1 MAKFSFGSGEF
12 GGGQSF
18 GSGGSFSGKSGS
30 GERRSPSI
38 VAESLDEERLK
49 PYLEG
54 YQEYLSANP
63 DDEEG
68 AQLAGED
75 KLFTWENE
83 HQSMLPLAGKV
94 IQTGLKGVGINL
106 PNIFEDYKG
115 IPALQLGTGNTE
127 LNMDLESLSQEDQ
140 KKYIEGYTNYRN
152 RHPDA
157 KEDDLNAHLAG
168 QSAVRSGWYENR
180 WNKEPEGSKEQKLP
194 EFWMPG
200 GATRFEDLAPDLIEQ
215 LKNPQEQSKESPFQF
230 GAEQTEVTDEKV
242 RSTLEKI
249 QGQLS
254 ELGGNGT
261 VQETYAMQADAN
273 ALSDYLNGITDD
285 QDSVRPI
292 LDKWNIGNYQNAL
305 GQNQQQEEQQSAFT
319 FSAEQTEV
327 TDDAVRGTLS
337 KIQERKAELG
347 YNASEQ
353 QTYAMQ
359 ADENALNDY
368 LNGITDDPE
377 SVRPI
382 LEKWKAGNNLSELG
396 KPEPNI
402 WQKALT
408 EKTMQDMR
416 LALGLLTGEDN
427 IDLSQMNTPALD
439 ALAGTAS
446 SAHEAIVN
454 ARNAFF
460 ASFQEGLLSAE
471 ESAAWL
477 GFNLSNLLRLDGP
490 VRAVNEWMISNALG
504 HNVDLSGFNLL
515 SEGFEGWAGAAQG
528 KQQQLQADSDALK
541 EAARPEMESVLRQ
554 FMSEQDAKT
563 WTETILT
570 DLAQGTGQTFGSMY
584 PGMISMYTSAAG
596 MLGGAGEAGSF
607 IGRVWDALRQPGSW
621 SVFINEAGQATKEAR
636 QRYGEGTT
644 DWDLGMALVTG
655 LVNTAIENYET
666 KLGRGIQSIIEGG
679 SFPGL
684 ASLITSGLTEML
696 EEGKQKFTGDL
707 NQDIA
712 DVASGRNLTHKL
724 SFTEE
729 EALFNVADY
738 LDLSASTYVTSIG
751 LGVAMGGANL
761 AAKPYRTAVENVLNG
776 TATPEEARMAAE
788 AAEVAMADQE
798 AQRQAGT
805 VETPTTEEQH
815 KGFKAAADG
824 ENRGNNKAAG
834 GTDARA
840 QAAVEETGVDAWDE
854 EQDYKREQF
863 VLEEL
868 ERSGA
873 PQEQIDAQ
881 RAVVNEKLEAWNRAK
896 AAPAE
901 AREEAP
907 AQPAPIVPGELE
919 FERARQEFL
928 EERDKMLELERREAP
943 QEELDAQQAIL
954 DQKKAAMDQLNP
966 FSYTPP
972 AREESNLPPAETS
985 YTQPA
990 REESNLPPAE
1000 TDVRTAEQRMREA
1013 QAAEVQAIIA
1023 SNDPDV
1029 PAEEQARRA
1038 QEASEASAR
1047 RAAAEEEYR
1056 RAQAAADAAV
1066 NNQVDQIDLRSQ
1078 EEQRAQQ
1085 AQDDV
1090 KKAEQRLKRLQEIRR
1105 QAEETAK
1112 QPGLSAKEKADAEKK
1127 AGIARR
1133 QEQRAQEAYN
1143 KALKAAD
1150 EQNQRAD
1157 ARKASDDAAQNSIDQ
1172 MVGILH
1178 EDDQTNM
1185 NAQDVAPDQNR
1196 QAAERLQLEE
1206 EARAAEQRMQEARAA
1221 EVQAIVA
1228 TNNPDM
1234 PEEEREQREQEA
1246 RDAIARREEAENE
1259 YREAQAAVDA
1269 LGEFVPQEESEQPE
1283 QPESNFTPQERPED
1297 QKSEL
1302 VPQDEPAKPEQPVG
1316 NFVPQEKPEEQKSE
1330 LVNQEPPEKPED
1342 QVSNL
1347 VNQEPPAK
1355 PDDQVGTLVEDEA
1368 GEAGDGQGNAEAPK
1382 KEEPLSTMVEDEEE
1396 EAGEGEGST
1405 GEEQPANAEEN
1416 EAGENEGNTGETLSP
1431 EDQQLVDNAN
1441 KHNDSLGF
1449 SHYDGNNWKPGVT
1462 IKTAP
1467 ATLSQGQR
1475 SELSVF
1481 DSYAKKKGYTL
1492 VVHDQLFNED
1502 GESVNGFYRPDED
1515 SGRVIHVALD
1525 SENPLRST
1533 MGHELYHMLKEL
1545 NPEGA
1550 KRVAKEFARWANK
1563 AGIDINSLVR
1573 SKVELYYGQGY
1584 IKDKTDRR
1592 AWDYAYEEVVCD
1604 SLLDVIGD
1612 QQTVQALAIGDRNLV
1627 QRMRDWISKTM
1638 QQIHQMLSE
1647 YAQNSDEARILTE
1660 QEGALEKIRE
1670 VFDKALDETN
1680 ALQESKK
1687 AGKSLGSN
1695 SKMMDAYIKGLD
1707 AATTYSEANAEATK
1721 LAASVLKSQGLETS
1735 SKNINDVISMAQMM
1749 EAGYMLSEA
1758 AKELGIDIKSTPE
1771 TERAVRALG
1780 RYVTSLLQQDKIEEL
1795 EALYGVGTSSD
1806 EVISQE
1812 AEEEGQENTETKQK
1826 QNDDT
1831 KRSEPD
1837 QAIETVSKRE
1847 GKNADMM
1854 GRVSDEAKDS
1864 KGGKLYSLK
1873 SMRNDIPE
1881 YRKMLKD
1888 SGVFSDQEINGLF
1901 DTITEAMKTIEKYAS
1916 ILDLN
1921 ERGGKNDRAF
1931 SPVKPNSDAL
1941 YKVSLDFSTLCRK
1954 RLLQQTIQEAI
1965 EKKYSVTMSKAERVA
1980 LTNALKKVQAEGA
1993 KIEVAC
1999 ALCYVESARLK
2010 SPEQIRRFMADK
2022 RKYIIDYLSKND
2034 KNYKDAIQQA
2044 ADAKAKELGY
2054 EEGYSLKNMSKKD
2067 ADAIRAVKRRMY
2079 AEYKPSAEQEAMIRK
2094 AETMDESMYKT
2105 AAGLAE
2111 LKKNYPMVFDAYT
2124 TMVRNATKSKGLE
2137 SDVPFYARDTFDTI
2151 SDALIAAMNAE
2162 NGLRSQSWS
2171 DFQVTHLLDYI
2182 GAIIELSTRGAKMQA
2197 YTKVAEYA
2205 RLMGLTGQMINLSL
2219 IPTDYDGKHLR
2230 YDPKEGMD
2238 FETAQRLRNEF
2249 PDTVGSICIGIRDD
2263 HIRALLINDLID
2275 YVIPYHKSSMDKAT
2289 RNKIGLKN
2297 WSEYESQ
2304 QNEKNRDYDTTVYD
2318 GYYHK
2323 HLNFSDWYNYQE
2335 AKALAENYKKQ
2346 GMSAFEASKAAM
2358 EDMARKYV
2366 EICHS
2371 RGLQEKFANF
2381 SSDKGYWK
2389 LLIDRKMINQV
2400 AGELIEQKAVRPV
2413 FDNQVIQD
2421 ILTSEVA
2428 RVHETQPDM
2437 DRAVNEMLNMW
2448 ENGDIQKAAKSKDVK
2463 TAVKAME
2470 ENFAKAYIL
2479 ESSSALDQVGGQ
2491 GKASVKKNRDQ
2502 EYQRAID
2509 SGDVEKQQRMV
2520 DQAAKDAGYN
2530 VHAYHGTARGDRV
2543 GTVFMPERATSGPMA
2558 FFTDNREI
2566 AENYAKDKKD
2576 TSLAYDERYDSYEK
2590 QFRATKNGKDES
2602 LIDLWK
2608 KLPSSAKASI
2618 MKKAGHVT
2626 FDYDADDGSVIFDEN
2641 NTDGLGNFT
2650 WAAREAKGNYI
2661 QALVEE
2667 WLNSGNLYNE
2677 EGKFLQVLEM
2687 AGVNEALR
2695 KAGYSAP
2702 VYFNPDET
2710 HEKVYDTY
2718 LKINHP
2724 FNTSENYNQG
2734 FIDGLKEWWQH
2745 QDQEK
2750 YNKENQGADFWDK
2763 NRWTFDGW
2771 VEKAQEDIERGQAL
2785 AWTSI
2790 PDFVTDYLK
2799 DQGYDG
2805 IQDRGGKQGGDQ
2817 HTVWIPFSGEQ
2828 VKDSAPVTYDDAGK
2842 PIPLSERFNDQ
2853 KPDIRWSAKKNQDKE
2868 TGDKA
2873 ADEKRLL
2880 EVETDIAGNDMQV
2893 WDLLKVMRE
2902 MKRGQDAEGNAKGYW
2917 KKDIPKIVKT
2927 LEEEINSVGRT
2938 KEITKLVTEYFE
2950 DLDAFEGTTAAFMDY
2965 ALQQGQALVTDLYRG
2980 EHRAYNQAMM
2990 QDYEGGK
2997 NAIRDFF
3004 RGGYW
3009 YISPAMKDYINTYID
3024 SYRGFRRVMNA
3035 AGIRVTTVEGEK
3047 KSGHSVDLES
3057 AWKPRDP
3064 RTGRSDSNGL
3074 YEMLGG
3080 EETDSLG
3087 DIVQK
3092 VYDAITRESA
3102 DEDVSLTMEEYDLTG
3117 KVGLTLVADY
3127 LQAGAMKEGARVS
3140 EEARGQKPPTEM
3152 DRLREETSAQRGV
3165 LQQKSDEIEQLNKEI
3180 DKLNNALSKE
3190 IGRSFKL
3197 AMQLKEM
3204 KRNGAAAEKLAQAKA
3219 ELATANKEKQ
3229 KAVNALE
3236 KAREKLDAQKDE
3248 LNEMKKQLRKTERA
3262 YDNALS
3268 QMDDLKERRAE
3279 QMENMK
3285 NRLIEK
3291 YKKEAREKIAQAK
3304 ARQKATKHRRQ
3315 LVAGIRNTGAKL
3327 KNYMAHP
3334 NATNG
3339 YIPQQN
3345 AERAAELI
3353 EIMMAND
3360 GRKSAAK
3367 AGRRLMDSIRD
3378 AKESPDYFVSTMYDD
3393 ELNRAM
3399 QEVARILEDKQSLYN
3414 LDDAELE
3421 IVHKTL
3427 KAINHQI
3434 QNADKTIGRQKNE
3447 QLASEAADG
3456 VLLMQRNRESMKGV
3470 GRMIRKGVLTHL
3482 NPQRFFAIWGHH
3494 GDNAIT
3500 RMGEEA
3506 SEGQRKKNKMT
3517 MDMTKVFEGLTQG
3530 ENEKKFDK
3538 FTGKNATWYDTG
3550 IHILD
3555 ERGND
3560 TGRTWKITEAMRT
3573 FFALS
3578 WQADENKEG
3587 MRAGVKMNG
3596 HEMYQLTIPDEELMK
3611 KGKEKE
3617 AYARGERVYFTEADA
3632 NAIIG
3637 ELTDYEKQWMTA
3649 WRDMEKISKQAINE
3663 TSLLLNGFRKA
3674 NVGNYVPIFRDP
3686 RYIGKEFETVVT
3698 DSRLTSMGFLKE
3710 RVNSHLPMMLMDLK
3724 NVINRQVRDVSD
3736 YYGFAIPAR
3745 NLTKIYNAN
3754 FGGTSFKEV
3763 LNKTQGMEVG
3773 AYFEKLMADLQGSS
3787 RVESSPLD
3795 KLRGNVAGAVL
3806 SGNPSVI
3813 IKQAASYPAAAS
3825 VLGWKPLLKGLKY
3838 FNPAGLKGINVD
3850 KIDQYTSALWE
3861 RRSRSLSD
3869 LEANANRNTR
3879 MSKTMHWLTNG
3890 IQGMDVAT
3898 TKVIWKAAE
3907 YYVDEHSPNL
3917 SRGTDEYNRAVA
3929 RIYEQAL
3936 EGTQPEYGTMQRPGI
3951 LRSQSQIVK
3960 SLTMY
3965 KTQSLQNFNILV
3977 DAATN
3982 LSDKAKAAK
3991 ANNSE
3996 ENQAALKAAKR
4007 QMATALSSQITSAV
4021 ILGVMTAVGKALLHK
4036 LGGYRDDKG
4045 DMTAESVGGQILKDS
4060 ASSVAGMV
4068 AGGSEL
4074 FDLINGLIEGQS
4086 PFDIEAAGV
4095 STINDLYQNTY
4106 AMLDAMKVIGD
4117 GDLTDAQK
4125 MSQMWPKLRK
4135 MGLSVAQLL
4144 GIPAGNFLNLIDGIA
4159 ANAADFATGK
4169 PGSFASGSPLQIAGT
4184 PIIGSAQGRETSN
4197 KSVAGYIAQAM
4208 MDGDEAEAMRLYNEQ
4223 IRQGKSVDALNS
4235 AIASWQKANIP
4246 EIRQAAEA
4254 IDNGDLS
4261 LYNQLI
4267 NELTGKGLSM
4277 TNAVKYVEA
4286 ERKKM
4291 TAEPKKEEEASGAL
4305 TYQQILSGMTK
4316 ETKTSEDNSYT
4327 NGMMNSL
4334 LEDGNVQAAMAVRDD
4349 MLANGKTKSSISS
4362 SLSSFWKPRL
4372 QEAYAAGDMVTVRQI
4387 TQMLVQMGL
4396 KHTTIQGW
4404 TSSTGTSS
4412 SSSSSKKS
4420 SFGSGSFGGGS
4431 FGNSKKSSSKK
4442 SSFGSGSFGGKGFGK

>member
-12 GGGQSF
+12 GGGGSF
-18 GSGGSFSGKSGS
+18 GSGGSFSGKSGN

-94 IQTGLKGVGINL
+94 IQTGLKGVGINVQ
-106 PNIFEDYKG
+106 NIFEDYKG

-180 WNKEPEGSKEQKLP
+180 WNKEPEESKEQKLP
-194 EFWMPG
+194 EW
-200 GATRFEDLAPDLIEQ
+200 
-215 LKNPQEQSKESPFQF
+215 KNPYGLES
-230 GAEQTEVTDEKV
+230 AETIIAK
-242 RSTLEKI
+242 
-249 QGQLS
+249 
-254 ELGGNGT
+254 
-261 VQETYAMQADAN
+261 
-273 ALSDYLNGITDD
+273 
-285 QDSVRPI
+285 
-292 LDKWNIGNYQNAL
+292 
-305 GQNQQQEEQQSAFT
+305 QQEEQKAKAAMQAQAEQDRQAAVWTDDNIQKARNSIEEYLAGSGLAPEEIESARADLKMLDDAVAAGKPTGDAVDIVEAWAGSQETKQESAFT

-337 KIQERKAELG
+337 KIQGRLAELG
-347 YNASEQ
+347 GNGSAQE
-353 QTYAMQ
+353 TYAMQ
-359 ADENALNDY
+359 ADANALNDY

-416 LALGLLTGEDN
+416 LVLGLLTGEDN

-460 ASFQEGLLSAE
+460 ASFEGGLLSAE

-515 SEGFEGWAGAAQG
+515 SEGFEGWAGAAQK
-528 KQQQLQADSDALK
+528 KQEQLQADSDALK

-607 IGRVWDALRQPGSW
+607 IGRIWDALRQPGSW

-712 DVASGRNLTHKL
+712 DVASGRALTHKL

-840 QAAVEETGVDAWDE
+840 QAAVEEAGVDAWDE

-881 RAVVNEKLEAWNRAK
+881 RAVVNEKLEAWNLAK
-896 AAPAE
+896 AGTVTEEAAPAQQAE
-901 AREEAP
+901 PARKEE
-907 AQPAPIVPGELE
+907 PAPETPIVNE
-919 FERARQEFL
+919 
-928 EERDKMLELERREAP
+928 
-943 QEELDAQQAIL
+943 
-954 DQKKAAMDQLNP
+954 
-966 FSYTPP
+966 P
-972 AREESNLPPAETS
+972 AREEN
-985 YTQPA
+985 
-990 REESNLPPAE
+990 NLPPAE
-1000 TDVRTAEQRMREA
+1000 TDVRTAEQQMREA

-1023 SNDPDV
+1023 SNDPDAPV
-1029 PAEEQARRA
+1029 EERARRT
-1038 QEASEASAR
+1038 QEASDASAR

-1066 NNQVDQIDLRSQ
+1066 KNQNDQVDLRNQ
-1078 EEQRAQQ
+1078 EEKRSQQ

-1112 QPGLSAKEKADAEKK
+1112 QQGLSARERAEAEKK

-1133 QEQRAQEAYN
+1133 QERRAQEAYN
-1143 KALKAAD
+1143 QALKAAD
-1150 EQNQRAD
+1150 EQNQQAD

-1172 MVGILH
+1172 MVGILQ

-1234 PEEEREQREQEA
+1234 PEEERAQREQEA
-1246 RDAIARREEAENE
+1246 SEAMARREEAENE

-1269 LGEFVPQEESEQPE
+1269 LGEFVPQEEPEQPE

-1316 NFVPQEKPEEQKSE
+1316 NFVPQEKPDEQKSE

-1347 VNQEPPAK
+1347 VNQEPPAKPEDQVGNLVPQEKPEEQKSDMVPMDEPAK

-1382 KEEPLSTMVEDEEE
+1382 KEEPLSTLVEDEEE

-1405 GEEQPANAEEN
+1405 GEEQPANEDEN

-1492 VVHDQLFNED
+1492 VVHDQLFNEN

-1563 AGIDINSLVR
+1563 AGVDINSLVR

-1584 IKDKTDRR
+1584 IKDKADRR

-1647 YAQNSDEARILTE
+1647 YALGSDEARILTE

-1735 SKNINDVISMAQMM
+1735 NKNINDVISMAQMM

-1758 AKELGIDIKSTPE
+1758 AKELGLDIKSTPE
-1771 TERAVRALG
+1771 TERAIRALG

-1812 AEEEGQENTETKQK
+1812 AEEDGDDIEDEAQDPKIIAPDGSEYSPMEEAAEKAHPASGRFSIKQAAQAAGLYIKTDVMGKPYAIVDKQGNEIKKFTVDMIANTPMGTLIDAALRSKSINKKTADKQK
-1826 QNDDT
+1826 KLFADLMTMICQYKDVATVWELVGNEMFSAIKNNSDKQYGTTVDFGT
-1831 KRSEPD
+1831 ICSKT
-1837 QAIETVSKRE
+1837 QAIVNHMSDVMVELGRGLTREEVIREYDRVAQKGLTVPCPVCYVFSRWMGVPSLLGRMAEYQDRFGKMSSHEVQMYVKDLEDQYESKRRVIKKDGKE
-1847 GKNADMM
+1847 RMQTVAEAINEAKTKVDEKIDKLEAKLEELNKDVKNAD
-1854 GRVSDEAKDS
+1854 RKALDEI
-1864 KGGKLYSLK
+1864 LK
-1873 SMRNDIPE
+1873 EISELEKE
-1881 YRKMLKD
+1881 YRQVECYNWVTQVLCKTKSRKTVRD
-1888 SGVFSDQEINGLF
+1888 ANGLVVLDKNYHAVPKEVLLDLRRTGEF
-1901 DTITEAMKTIEKYAS
+1901 AGNKKYAKSWTYRNTRGAGMGKS
-1916 ILDLN
+1916 ILPYSGMGIGDVVYHGAN
-1921 ERGGKNDRAF
+1921 K
-1931 SPVKPNSDAL
+1931 S
-1941 YKVSLDFSTLCRK
+1941 
-1954 RLLQQTIQEAI
+1954 I
-1965 EKKYSVTMSKAERVA
+1965 EKKRTPTKNALLKRNVEDAIKAIENTKKNMRAQNMIGGHRFQSTSDFRAEWGLDYVMSLIEMQAVEAQGQLYTKVIEAVPMFASANIYGNLSIMPKGNGYSVV
-1980 LTNALKKVQAEGA
+1980 NGKKVLLDSDFSSVTGIDFAQALEMTKKYKTMQMILVG
-1993 KIEVAC
+1993 INDDHI
-1999 ALCYVESARLK
+1999 RLA
-2010 SPEQIRRFMADK
+2010 MADK
-2022 RKYIIDYLSKND
+2022 RITMIIPWHSSGNSGEVLRALVGSNNEVLNESTDYQRYQNDVERKDRTKEQERRAEVRENILMGAYVDGISDEDMAVVRGSKYLSKMYDRFYQEGVDERAYHAFLN
-2034 KNYKDAIQQA
+2034 KDQA
-2044 ADAKAKELGY
+2044 KQIFPHEYWDTTSTIETADINGKRFVEYCEELGLDPRF
-2054 EEGYSLKNMSKKD
+2054 SQFKD
-2067 ADAIRAVKRRMY
+2067 
-2079 AEYKPSAEQEAMIRK
+2079 
-2094 AETMDESMYKT
+2094 
-2105 AAGLAE
+2105 
-2111 LKKNYPMVFDAYT
+2111 
-2124 TMVRNATKSKGLE
+2124 
-2137 SDVPFYARDTFDTI
+2137 
-2151 SDALIAAMNAE
+2151 
-2162 NGLRSQSWS
+2162 
-2171 DFQVTHLLDYI
+2171 
-2182 GAIIELSTRGAKMQA
+2182 
-2197 YTKVAEYA
+2197 
-2205 RLMGLTGQMINLSL
+2205 
-2219 IPTDYDGKHLR
+2219 
-2230 YDPKEGMD
+2230 DP
-2238 FETAQRLRNEF
+2238 
-2249 PDTVGSICIGIRDD
+2249 
-2263 HIRALLINDLID
+2263 
-2275 YVIPYHKSSMDKAT
+2275 
-2289 RNKIGLKN
+2289 
-2297 WSEYESQ
+2297 
-2304 QNEKNRDYDTTVYD
+2304 
-2318 GYYHK
+2318 
-2323 HLNFSDWYNYQE
+2323 
-2335 AKALAENYKKQ
+2335 
-2346 GMSAFEASKAAM
+2346 
-2358 EDMARKYV
+2358 
-2366 EICHS
+2366 
-2371 RGLQEKFANF
+2371 
-2381 SSDKGYWK
+2381 GYWK
-2389 LLIDRKMINQV
+2389 LLIDRRMYDLEGKYQEPEKISTDNLEISDLPRMTSAKYKSDDYGDKYAEIKQAAV
-2400 AGELIEQKAVRPV
+2400 DELRAMQPAKPYPE
-2413 FDNQVIQD
+2413 
-2421 ILTSEVA
+2421 TSV
-2428 RVHETQPDM
+2428 
-2437 DRAVNEMLNMW
+2437 
-2448 ENGDIQKAAKSKDVK
+2448 
-2463 TAVKAME
+2463 
-2470 ENFAKAYIL
+2470 
-2479 ESSSALDQVGGQ
+2479 LDQVGGP
-2491 GKASVKKNRDQ
+2491 GKA
-2502 EYQRAID
+2502 
-2509 SGDVEKQQRMV
+2509 
-2520 DQAAKDAGYN
+2520 
-2530 VHAYHGTARGDRV
+2530 
-2543 GTVFMPERATSGPMA
+2543 
-2558 FFTDNREI
+2558 
-2566 AENYAKDKKD
+2566 
-2576 TSLAYDERYDSYEK
+2576 
-2590 QFRATKNGKDES
+2590 
-2602 LIDLWK
+2602 
-2608 KLPSSAKASI
+2608 
-2618 MKKAGHVT
+2618 
-2626 FDYDADDGSVIFDEN
+2626 
-2641 NTDGLGNFT
+2641 
-2650 WAAREAKGNYI
+2650 
-2661 QALVEE
+2661 
-2667 WLNSGNLYNE
+2667 
-2677 EGKFLQVLEM
+2677 
-2687 AGVNEALR
+2687 
-2695 KAGYSAP
+2695 
-2702 VYFNPDET
+2702 
-2710 HEKVYDTY
+2710 
-2718 LKINHP
+2718 
-2724 FNTSENYNQG
+2724 
-2734 FIDGLKEWWQH
+2734 
-2745 QDQEK
+2745 
-2750 YNKENQGADFWDK
+2750 
-2763 NRWTFDGW
+2763 
-2771 VEKAQEDIERGQAL
+2771 
-2785 AWTSI
+2785 
-2790 PDFVTDYLK
+2790 
-2799 DQGYDG
+2799 
-2805 IQDRGGKQGGDQ
+2805 
-2817 HTVWIPFSGEQ
+2817 
-2828 VKDSAPVTYDDAGK
+2828 
-2842 PIPLSERFNDQ
+2842 
-2853 KPDIRWSAKKNQDKE
+2853 SAKKNQDKE
-2868 TGDKA
+2868 TSDKA

-3190 IGRSFKL
+3190 IGRSSKL

-3204 KRNGAAAEKLAQAKA
+3204 KKNGAAAEKLAQVKA

-3248 LNEMKKQLRKTERA
+3248 LNELRKQLRKTERA

-3304 ARQKATKHRRQ
+3304 ARQKATKKRRQ

-3334 NATNG
+3334 NATKG

-3434 QNADKTIGRQKNE
+3434 QNADKTIGRQKNA

-3517 MDMTKVFEGLTQG
+3517 MGMTKVFEGLTQG

-3578 WQADENKEG
+3578 WQSDENKEG

-3632 NAIIG
+3632 NEIIG
-3637 ELTDYEKQWMTA
+3637 ELTDYEKQWMAA

-3663 TSLLLNGFRKA
+3663 TSMLLNGFRKA

-3773 AYFEKLMADLQGSS
+3773 QYFEKLMADLQGSS

-3907 YYVDEHSPNL
+3907 YYVDEHNPNL

-4045 DMTAESVGGQILKDS
+4045 DLTAESVGGQILKDS

-4106 AMLDAMKVIGD
+4106 AFLDAMKVIGD

-4125 MSQMWPKLRK
+4125 LSQMWPKVRK
-4135 MGLSVAQLL
+4135 LGLSVTQLL
-4144 GIPAGNFLNLIDGIA
+4144 GLPVGNFANLIDGIA

-4223 IRQGKSVDALNS
+4223 LRQGKSVDALNS

-4246 EIRQAAEA
+4246 EIKQAAEA

-4305 TYQQILSGMTK
+4305 TYQEILSGMTK

-4412 SSSSSKKS
+4412 SSSSKKS
-4420 SFGSGSFGGGS
+4420 GFGSGSFGGGS